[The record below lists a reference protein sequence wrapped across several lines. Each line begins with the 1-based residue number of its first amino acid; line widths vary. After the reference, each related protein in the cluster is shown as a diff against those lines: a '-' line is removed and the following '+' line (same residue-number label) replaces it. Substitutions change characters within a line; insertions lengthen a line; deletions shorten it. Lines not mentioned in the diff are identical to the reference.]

1 MIRQAQK
8 MQESMTEKQAEL
20 DALEYEFSAGGGM
33 VSVKINGKKEILNI
47 SIKPE
52 LVDPEDVETLQD
64 VIVAAVNEAY
74 KSVESKNAARD
85 GENHRRAL
93 AAGDVLMPGSLT
105 PALERLAGRFASL
118 PGIGRKS
125 ALRLAYHVLE
135 MDESEVRAFAD
146 ALLSAKES
154 IHICPVCMNFCEGAL
169 CPICCRRVARPL
181 GYLRRRGLEGGQGH
195 RGFER
200 IPRAVPHPARRNF
213 AGRRHRAGQAQDQG
227 TARAAD
233 ARGARG
239 DSRNESERGGRGDR
253 HVSQPPDPPAG
264 REGDAAGLRLPV
276 GATLEYA
283 DGVTL
288 LKAFEG
294 RTEV

>member
-1 MIRQAQK
+1 MKVRLPKGMGGGPQDMNTMIRQAQK

-85 GENHRRAL
+85 GEDHRRAL

-118 PGIGRKS
+118 PGIG
-125 ALRLAYHVLE
+125 
-135 MDESEVRAFAD
+135 
-146 ALLSAKES
+146 
-154 IHICPVCMNFCEGAL
+154 
-169 CPICCRRVARPL
+169 
-181 GYLRRRGLEGGQGH
+181 
-195 RGFER
+195 
-200 IPRAVPHPARRNF
+200 
-213 AGRRHRAGQAQDQG
+213 
-227 TARAAD
+227 ARARCGWPIMCWKWTR
-233 ARGARG
+233 ARCA
-239 DSRNESERGGRGDR
+239 
-253 HVSQPPDPPAG
+253 
-264 REGDAAGLRLPV
+264 RLP
-276 GATLEYA
+276 T
-283 DGVTL
+283 
-288 LKAFEG
+288 
-294 RTEV
+294 RC